1 MDEALFNRSFELILE
16 DDLRTLDSLQLA
28 AALSLSTDR
37 SELRFV
43 CVDETLVSVV
53 RLHGLDAT
61 DPIAK

>member
-1 MDEALFNRSFELILE
+1 LILE

-61 DPIAK
+61 DPVAK